1 MDNRKEAREFLVS
14 RRARITPEDAGL
26 PNFGGIRRVPG
37 LRREEVALLAGVSM
51 EYYTKLERGGLA
63 GVSETVLDALS
74 RALQL
79 DAAERQHLANLARAA
94 GPARRTARR
103 QPATAVQP
111 SVQTVLDSMNGIP
124 AFVRNG
130 RLDILAINDLGRALY
145 FEAFLS
151 PVRPVNLARFQFLD
165 PRSRNLY
172 PDWDKAADTGAALLH
187 TEAGRDP
194 YNKDLTDLIGELS
207 TRSEDFRVRWA
218 AHDVRLH
225 HTGVKAFH
233 HPAVGCLD
241 LGFEAMDLNA
251 DEGLTLTTYT
261 AEPGSPS
268 ADGLRLLASWA
279 ASTLEEATGRDVES
293 VRRDRS
299 TGD

>member
-26 PNFGGIRRVPG
+26 PHFGGIRRVPG

-79 DAAERQHLANLARAA
+79 DAAEREHLANLARAA

-111 SVQTVLDSMNGIP
+111 SVQTVLDSMSGIP

-194 YNKDLTDLIGELS
+194 YNKDLSDLVGELS
-207 TRSEDFRVRWA
+207 TRSEEFRIRWA
-218 AHDVRLH
+218 RHDVRLH
-225 HTGVKAFH
+225 STGFKEFR
-233 HPAVGCLD
+233 HPAVGNLHLNFD
-241 LGFEAMDLNA
+241 AMELPA
-251 DEGLTLTTYT
+251 TPGLTLTAYS
-261 AEPGSPS
+261 AKPGTPDE
-268 ADGLRLLASWA
+268 DGLRLLASWA
-279 ASTLEEATGRDVES
+279 ATEAHNIKPADLTAVKEKA
-293 VRRDRS
+293 
-299 TGD
+299 

>member
-1 MDNRKEAREFLVS
+1 MDNRKEARDFLVS

-26 PNFGGIRRVPG
+26 PDFGGIRRVPG

-111 SVQTVLDSMNGIP
+111 SVQTILDSMSGIP

-194 YNKDLTDLIGELS
+194 YNKDLSDLVGELS
-207 TRSEDFRVRWA
+207 TRSEEFRIRWA
-218 AHDVRLH
+218 RHDVRLH
-225 HTGVKAFH
+225 STGFKEFR
-233 HPAVGCLD
+233 HPAVGNLRLNFD
-241 LGFEAMDLNA
+241 AMELPA
-251 DEGLTLTTYT
+251 TPGLTLTAYS
-261 AEPGSPS
+261 AKPGTPDE
-268 ADGLRLLASWA
+268 DGLRLLASWA
-279 ASTLEEATGRDVES
+279 VTEGHTIKPADLKSIKEKA
-293 VRRDRS
+293 
-299 TGD
+299 

>member
-14 RRARITPEDAGL
+14 RRARITPEAAGL

-94 GPARRTARR
+94 GPARRARR

-111 SVQTVLDSMNGIP
+111 SVQTILDSMSGIP

-194 YNKDLTDLIGELS
+194 YNKDLSDLVGELS
-207 TRSEDFRVRWA
+207 TRSEEFRIRWA
-218 AHDVRLH
+218 RHDVRLH
-225 HTGVKAFH
+225 STGFKEFR
-233 HPAVGCLD
+233 HPAVGNLRLNFD
-241 LGFEAMDLNA
+241 AMELPA
-251 DEGLTLTTYT
+251 TPGLTLTAYS
-261 AEPGSPS
+261 AQPGTPDE
-268 ADGLRLLASWA
+268 DGLRLLASWA
-279 ASTLEEATGRDVES
+279 ATEAHSIRPADPGALKEKA
-293 VRRDRS
+293 
-299 TGD
+299 